1 MSCEISD
8 IETTGTMRVKVP
20 TWSNV
25 EAAEAMIW
33 LLRDEES
40 IGLVYGSVKCGP

>member
-8 IETTGTMRVKVP
+8 IEMTGTMRVKLP
-20 TWSNV
+20 TRSNI
-25 EAAEAMIW
+25 EAAEAMSW

-40 IGLVYGSVKCGP
+40 IGLVCGSAKCGP